1 MRKAVITT
9 PGMREFVAERGGILV
24 ISRQAIM
31 MG

>member
-9 PGMREFVAERGGILV
+9 PRTREFVEQRGGILV